1 MAIAIRFPA
10 LRRAPRYERRPRV
23 IANRHARASLSREK
37 RWKRRGSSGS
47 TRKVLALVAALCLA
61 GGAWFV
67 YDASR
72 ASRAAP
78 ILFPDFVAQAEATF
92 PESLNGHTRA
102 RSGILSDGQEVP
114 VGLTMLLPARALDSA
129 SASPDALTRLA
140 APFVGNE
147 RAIAGEEIG
156 TRIARL
162 ATLAL
167 PESVSSCYT
176 YELKPA
182 QRVTISNDR
191 TVHVASL
198 EISFNPEC

>member
-1 MAIAIRFPA
+1 MTTAIRFPA
-10 LRRAPRYERRPRV
+10 LRRAPRHERRPRV
-23 IANRHARASLSREK
+23 IANRRARASLSREK
-37 RWKRRGSSGS
+37 RWKRRGSSGV

-67 YDASR
+67 YDVNR

-102 RSGILSDGQEVP
+102 RGGTLSDGQEVP
-114 VGLTMLLPARALDSA
+114 VGLTILLPARALASA

-147 RAIAGEEIG
+147 STITGEEIG
-156 TRIARL
+156 ERIAQL
-162 ATLAL
+162 AAAAL
-167 PESVSSCYT
+167 PEGVSSCYT
-176 YELKPA
+176 YKMDTA
-182 QRVTISNDR
+182 R
-191 TVHVASL
+191 HVAVSDSRTLHVAPL